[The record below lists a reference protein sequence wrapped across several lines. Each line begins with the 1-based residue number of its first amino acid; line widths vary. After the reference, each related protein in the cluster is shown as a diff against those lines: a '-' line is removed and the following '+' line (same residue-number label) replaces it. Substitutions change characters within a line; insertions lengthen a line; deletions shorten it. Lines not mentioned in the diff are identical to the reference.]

1 MKKVYKGWVYV
12 GHDSDISIYE
22 NPKYEGK
29 NIDLGTEIEKH
40 FEDNQ
45 NSKRYIKITVEE
57 INLDLD

>member
-29 NIDLGTEIEKH
+29 ILI
-40 FEDNQ
+40 
-45 NSKRYIKITVEE
+45 
-57 INLDLD
+57 